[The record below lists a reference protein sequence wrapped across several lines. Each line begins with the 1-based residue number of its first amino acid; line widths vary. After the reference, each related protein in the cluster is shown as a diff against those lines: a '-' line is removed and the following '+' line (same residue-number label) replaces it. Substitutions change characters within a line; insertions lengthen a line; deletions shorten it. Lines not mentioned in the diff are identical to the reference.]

1 MGTQRMNDMT
11 INTKKGFQE
20 CIETINLQVLPG
32 IQKKIEKLKI
42 ELKEEEL
49 NLANLEEESEQAA
62 VICAEAFENYNK
74 SLGFFQK
81 LFGKSVSTFDYE
93 PGKPEC
99 LRNVYAK
106 RQNTF
111 DEHFTETINVKNTRN
126 RIYRFEERLE
136 TYKKLSSMFEM
147 CLRNDGGSVTLTKEQ
162 VADFYAYTSKQADSP
177 YR

>member
-1 MGTQRMNDMT
+1 MNDMT

-32 IQKKIEKLKI
+32 IQKKIEKNKI
-42 ELKEEEL
+42 ELEEQEL
-49 NLANLEEESEQAA
+49 VLSSLNEKTKQAI
-62 VICAEAFENYNK
+62 VTCADAFENYNK
-74 SLGFFQK
+74 NLGFFQK
-81 LFGKSVSTFDYE
+81 LFGKRASTLDYE
-93 PGKPEC
+93 HEMPEC
-99 LRNVYAK
+99 LRNVFVERRDAFFEYK
-106 RQNTF
+106 MQTNY
-111 DEHFTETINVKNTRN
+111 NLSKKNM
-126 RIYRFEERLE
+126 ISGLEESLE

>member
-1 MGTQRMNDMT
+1 MNDMT

-32 IQKKIEKLKI
+32 IQKKIEKNKI
-42 ELKEEEL
+42 ELEEQELILSNLKEK
-49 NLANLEEESEQAA
+49 SEQMVAT
-62 VICAEAFENYNK
+62 CADAFENYNK
-74 SLGFFQK
+74 NLGFFQK
-81 LFGKSVSTFDYE
+81 LFGKSASTIGYE
-93 PGKPEC
+93 HEMPAC
-99 LRNVYAK
+99 LRNVY
-106 RQNTF
+106 
-111 DEHFTETINVKNTRN
+111 
-126 RIYRFEERLE
+126 EERSNAFFEYKMQINCIQRRKNMTYELKESLE